1 MKKYEYL
8 RKPRKCPECGAPVYE
23 IMYGMPRMT
32 EEQYYKK
39 FHKHVIFGGCCIFE
53 DSAKWKCS
61 SCGQVLHKKF
71 K

>member
-1 MKKYEYL
+1 
-8 RKPRKCPECGAPVYE
+8 
-23 IMYGMPRMT
+23 MT